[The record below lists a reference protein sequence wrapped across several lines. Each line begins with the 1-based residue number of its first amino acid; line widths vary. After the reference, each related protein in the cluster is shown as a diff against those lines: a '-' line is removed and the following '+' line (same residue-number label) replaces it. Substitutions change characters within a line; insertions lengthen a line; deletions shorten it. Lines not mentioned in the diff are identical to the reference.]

1 MKTTSFD
8 IAKHLET
15 LEDIQEFLKE
25 VDETGN
31 ENDFI
36 HALNVAAR
44 AYGMT
49 KVAQKAGVTRASLYK
64 SLAPGS
70 NPQFKTISKVT
81 KVFGLKLKA
90 ACPPFSFYR
99 RVIRCDLLRGV
110 FSI

>member
-8 IAKHLET
+8 IDEHLET

-49 KVAQKAGVTRASLYK
+49 KVAQEAGVTRASLYK
-64 SLAPGS
+64 SLALAGTS
-70 NPQFKTISKVT
+70 LNGFVS
-81 KVFGLKLKA
+81 L
-90 ACPPFSFYR
+90 
-99 RVIRCDLLRGV
+99 
-110 FSI
+110 